1 MKLKKLIV
9 SLAIVVSLLINYAPV
24 VHAESS
30 KFNVTKNSNDI
41 KSVTADIY
49 PKPVFKDILSQE
61 GMELNG
67 TANLVVHGTQDTA
80 TIRHIKKLLDDN
92 GISYKL
98 SENTVENEAN
108 LLITSDKEHCQTC
121 KNIKGAD
128 TTALDKSNGY
138 ILYTSDN
145 ENEKG
150 EIIIIGAD
158 EDGVFNGVMTLKQIF
173 EQGIDGTFAE
183 VNIVDYPNIIQRG
196 VIEGFY
202 GFPWSFKARADMIRD
217 MSNFKMN
224 TYMYAPKDDPYHR
237 EKWRELYPDKEA
249 KEICQLA
256 EIGKEENVDFVW
268 MIHPGNDFQY
278 GSEPYYA
285 NCDDFDKLITKF
297 EQLYNLGIRQFG
309 ISYDDLSDWGT
320 NLNCGN
326 QHAEVL
332 KRVKDE
338 WIPTKDDVKPLVTVG
353 SRYNNGWGPDFET
366 YTAKIMEVVDADDI
380 ILWTGRDTMSPISKE
395 IFEVPK
401 NTIGTDKNFSA
412 WWNYPVNDY
421 WDDRLLM
428 QEFGTSV
435 SNDVDNL
442 NAFVLNPMNQAE
454 ASKVAIYSGADYAWN
469 TADFESHSSWQRA
482 IKELTP
488 DTVKSFE
495 RFADN
500 IGGIKAHSGYYDE
513 SNYLSDKIDELTNE
527 LNSEEV
533 SNETAT
539 VMLKEFELILQDVKK
554 LKKMN
559 NTALLNDCK
568 AHLYAYET
576 LAKAGISGMKAIL
589 ASNQENYMESL
600 TSLID
605 LRERL
610 NEKVTYTVKSLEAP
624 DSNHKEQW
632 ERDNVVN
639 VGSNK
644 LVPLLKQVQEHYE
657 QVVLNKFKIGSL
669 EFITNVEDL
678 TAKITST
685 ADSYTTSSITTQ
697 LDSYQWVGMKF
708 PEATRIGKVQVDGTD
723 LKDVRLQYSF
733 NGIEW
738 KEFQTKKSNN
748 SNIFEDLIDAAYL
761 RLINITPNS
770 VDLDSVS
777 ISATIYHDTRITNP
791 SVSATM
797 LSSASAKI
805 EYMMDGDFQ
814 TGITF
819 QEGEVGQYLQIDL
832 GKRLPIH
839 DIKIYNQQW
848 RNLAKFDL
856 EISNDGVEWRKIG
869 DTIEVKSQQR
879 ENITITVAGIL
890 QQNLYSTTLD
900 AKGEVGRYI
909 RFANQEVFNRPSVK
923 SIHEIEVNKSINHDG
938 EANEWA
944 DVIETILDTNN
955 VKNTYDLNLSTYLT
969 VEKVNNGDTLLYKTN
984 TLTKVGQVIISQAFD
999 HITNAKVEVQDVKG
1013 NWIEVGILSKESNIV
1028 DVNKIILG
1036 IRLTFTESIA
1046 PKISEIIF
1054 TEPTEKADYS
1064 RVDEAIEKASM
1075 LNKNDYK
1082 DFSLVEKAINAV
1094 VRDKNIVEQEE
1105 VDAMAMAIEDAI
1117 SKLEKKDN
1125 ITDKPGE
1132 EDNGNIDVKPNPDDQ
1147 NNENLSVN
1155 TGDQNALGLYIGIW
1169 VLSLLGISSVIS
1181 RKKKEV

>member
-9 SLAIVVSLLINYAPV
+9 SLAIAVSLLINYAPA
-24 VHAESS
+24 VHAESG

-128 TTALDKSNGY
+128 TTVLDKTNGY

-150 EIIIIGAD
+150 EIIIGAD

-217 MSNFKMN
+217 MSNFKMH

-237 EKWRELYPDKEA
+237 EKWRKLYPEKEA

-338 WIPTKDDVKPLVTVG
+338 WIPTKDDVKPLVTAR
-353 SRYNNGWGPDFET
+353 SRYNNGWSPDFEA

-401 NTIGTDKNFSA
+401 NTIRTDKNFSA

-500 IGGIKAHSGYYDE
+500 IGGIKEHSGYYDE

-539 VMLKEFELILQDVKK
+539 VMLKEFELILQDVKE

-568 AHLYAYET
+568 AHLYAHET
-576 LAKAGISGMKAIL
+576 LAKAGISGMKVIL

-610 NEKVTYTVKSLEAP
+610 NEKVTYIVKSLEAP

-657 QVVLNKFKIGSL
+657 QVVLNKFKIESL

-697 LDSYQWVGMKF
+697 LDLYQWVGMKF
-708 PEATRIGKVQVDGTD
+708 PEATRIGKVQVDGID

-748 SNIFEDLIDAAYL
+748 SNIFEYLIDATYL
-761 RLINITPNS
+761 RLINIPPIAWI
-770 VDLDSVS
+770 S
-777 ISATIYHDTRITNP
+777 IR
-791 SVSATM
+791 
-797 LSSASAKI
+797 
-805 EYMMDGDFQ
+805 
-814 TGITF
+814 
-819 QEGEVGQYLQIDL
+819 
-832 GKRLPIH
+832 
-839 DIKIYNQQW
+839 
-848 RNLAKFDL
+848 
-856 EISNDGVEWRKIG
+856 
-869 DTIEVKSQQR
+869 
-879 ENITITVAGIL
+879 
-890 QQNLYSTTLD
+890 
-900 AKGEVGRYI
+900 
-909 RFANQEVFNRPSVK
+909 
-923 SIHEIEVNKSINHDG
+923 
-938 EANEWA
+938 
-944 DVIETILDTNN
+944 
-955 VKNTYDLNLSTYLT
+955 
-969 VEKVNNGDTLLYKTN
+969 
-984 TLTKVGQVIISQAFD
+984 
-999 HITNAKVEVQDVKG
+999 
-1013 NWIEVGILSKESNIV
+1013 
-1028 DVNKIILG
+1028 
-1036 IRLTFTESIA
+1036 
-1046 PKISEIIF
+1046 
-1054 TEPTEKADYS
+1054 
-1064 RVDEAIEKASM
+1064 
-1075 LNKNDYK
+1075 
-1082 DFSLVEKAINAV
+1082 
-1094 VRDKNIVEQEE
+1094 
-1105 VDAMAMAIEDAI
+1105 
-1117 SKLEKKDN
+1117 
-1125 ITDKPGE
+1125 
-1132 EDNGNIDVKPNPDDQ
+1132 
-1147 NNENLSVN
+1147 
-1155 TGDQNALGLYIGIW
+1155 
-1169 VLSLLGISSVIS
+1169 
-1181 RKKKEV
+1181 